1 MPFQF
6 RKLEIP
12 DVILIEP
19 EVFVDKRGF
28 FLETY
33 QREAFESNGIEVEF
47 VQDNQSRSTR
57 GVLRGLHYQL
67 PPRAQGKLIRAV
79 RGSVFDVAVDIRPG
93 SPTFGRWVGE
103 ELSAENSRMLYVPPG
118 FAHGFCVLSDEVDIL
133 YKASD
138 TYAPE
143 LERGIIWNDPQIG
156 IRWPIDDVILSE
168 KDSRLP
174 AFASADLP

>member
-19 EVFVDKRGF
+19 EVFADNRGF

-33 QREAFESNGIEVEF
+33 QLEAFDANGIELEF

-79 RGSVFDVAVDIRPG
+79 RGSVFDVAVDIRSG

-133 YKASD
+133 YKTSD
-138 TYAPE
+138 AYAPE
-143 LERGIIWNDPQIG
+143 LERGIIWNDPEIG
-156 IRWPIDDVILSE
+156 IRWPIGDVILSE

-174 AFASADLP
+174 AFAAADLP